1 MTAEPAQGLSASF
14 QEKEYFRSDRSEET
28 IQACYE
34 LISSG
39 QPLSE
44 ILVALKQLGPLN
56 ENSPSERGP
65 KPSETQITDVIGQVR
80 AAAPQWQTAQ
90 LTELLE
96 APLLRQPQNVSAALV
111 PTGGISSN
119 SLVALR
125 ARLPSARVKNSSG
138 IMLSR
143 PIRSFLF
150 WFIPLLSMVIIGVAG
165 KLLSDSALRWT
176 SSLSTAAPE
185 AIRSTAE
192 SIEEPT
198 AARAE
203 AAGTTAPVPA
213 TSAIVSGTGPEIG
226 PRQSPTST
234 PVPEVGPKQPPAP
247 TPALIKG
254 PQRRPAQTRHS
265 PLQRPPSVGWRI
277 PDRLTDGF

>member
-65 KPSETQITDVIGQVR
+65 KPRETQITDVIGQVR

-90 LTELLE
+90 LTEPLE
-96 APLLRQPQNVSAALV
+96 APLLRQPQNVSAAPD
-111 PTGGISSN
+111 PTGGITSN

-125 ARLPSARVKNSSG
+125 ARLPSARVENSSG

-150 WFIPLLSMVIIGVAG
+150 WFIPVLSTVIICLGG
-165 KLLSDSALRWT
+165 KLLSDADLRWT
-176 SSLSTAAPE
+176 TNLSTAAPE
-185 AIRSTAE
+185 AIRSTAQ
-192 SIEEPT
+192 STDEPT
-198 AARAE
+198 APRAE
-203 AAGTTAPVPA
+203 EADPTAPVPA
-213 TSAIVSGTGPEIG
+213 ILGTISGTGPEI
-226 PRQSPTST
+226 RQ
-234 PVPEVGPKQPPAP
+234 KQSAP
-247 TPALIKG
+247 TPALFKG
-254 PQRRPAQTRHS
+254 RRSPQPPHTPLNRPS
-265 PLQRPPSVGWRI
+265 SMGWRM